1 MLAGGRLSRRGKFR
15 ATGRGTERF
24 GGATGAVSEQIS
36 GTVRRNGSASGTYRA
51 TVEIL
56 DNASGAPL
64 TTCDTGDVAWTARS
78 SRGRIF
84 AGRTSQEQPVVLELD
99 AGGQSIR
106 HLRFAWF
113 APCAP
118 EGGIM
123 WGDRLSNRRLSGGS
137 FTETFQQTA
146 TSPDGYRELTDYDV
160 DLSVGKTKAS
170 GDFSV
175 KLTVLDPAGAT
186 FATCDTGSI
195 TWSARSG

>member
-1 MLAGGRLSRRGKFR
+1 M
-15 ATGRGTERF
+15 
-24 GGATGAVSEQIS
+24 
-36 GTVRRNGSASGTYRA
+36 
-51 TVEIL
+51 
-56 DNASGAPL
+56 
-64 TTCDTGDVAWTARS
+64 
-78 SRGRIF
+78 
-84 AGRTSQEQPVVLELD
+84 VLEFD

-160 DLSVGKTKAS
+160 DLSVGKTKAL